1 MKKLFLIPLMLLAT
15 LMLTAACCE
24 DEPLTD
30 EQEQTTPGEDDGEEG
45 SEGNEEGDEEGN
57 VDGTNGRYLVLYCS
71 RTGNTERMAQ
81 TIQSTLDCDMI
92 EVVPETPYD
101 DDYNSMLERAQAEL
115 AAIGQGTYP
124 AIATSIE
131 SFEDY
136 DLVFVGYPIWYG
148 HMETPMQTFLHNH
161 ANLLAGKRIA
171 LFASS
176 GSSGITT
183 SERDAA
189 SLVPDA
195 TFEESLLLTSST
207 LDDMENRIPAWL
219 EGLGASR
226 EDNQENATE
235 GLGINIIV
243 GDQTIT
249 ATMENNSAA
258 RDFLSR
264 LPLEVILEDYNNG
277 TEKIF
282 YPDPELSLNDTPRGC
297 TPVPGDI
304 TIYEPWGNVAIFCRD
319 WSQSNSLIKI
329 GHIDDNGIETFNV
342 PGDITVRFER
352 Q

>member
-15 LMLTAACCE
+15 LVFTSACSE
-24 DEPLTD
+24 YDPIQD
-30 EQEQTTPGEDDGEEG
+30 DQEQTAPGENDGEEG
-45 SEGNEEGDEEGN
+45 NEGNENEGEGGN
-57 VDGTNGRYLVLYCS
+57 VDGGNGRYLVLYCS

-81 TIQSTLDCDMI
+81 TIQSTLNCDM
-92 EVVPETPYD
+92 VVVEPKTPYE
-101 DDYNSMLERAQAEL
+101 DDYNAMLDRAQAEL
-115 AAIGQGTYP
+115 DAIEQGNYP
-124 AIATSIE
+124 AITTSVE
-131 SFEDY
+131 SFDEY
-136 DLVFVGYPIWYG
+136 DIVFIGYPIWYS
-148 HMETPMQTFLHNH
+148 HIATPIQSFLHSH
-161 ANLLAGKRIA
+161 ANLLTGKRIA

-207 LDDMENRIPAWL
+207 LGDMDSRIPAWL
-219 EGLGASR
+219 EELGASR
-226 EDNQENATE
+226 EDNQEDATE
-235 GLGINIIV
+235 GLSINIIV

-249 ATMENNSAA
+249 ATMEDNGAA

-264 LPLEVILEDYNNG
+264 LPLEVTLEDYNNG

-282 YPDPELSLNDTPRGC
+282 YPDPELSLDDTPRGC
-297 TPVPGDI
+297 TPAPGDI

-329 GHIDDNGIETFNV
+329 GHIDGNGIETFNV
-342 PGDITVRFER
+342 PGDITVRFEK